1 MNILCQLL
9 HCGGVEDNGVVR
21 ILTVAAMTS
30 PLCVAAAAPAPESS
44 SFTEA
49 LGPKLEPLD
58 PVMVWVSPFG
68 GLGLLPPR
76 VPPPARLAWLGLA
89 DTGPAPPAVA
99 RLAGLPPGAVP
110 VRTLH
115 TSSTSA
121 VPGAGPR
128 PRWLALLCEA
138 GDVRAAD
145 VDLGRRCGPNP
156 GPNPRAM
163 AARSTWERSE
173 TAEPLA

>member
-1 MNILCQLL
+1 M
-9 HCGGVEDNGVVR
+9 EDNGVVR

-49 LGPKLEPLD
+49 TEALGPKLEPLD

-68 GLGLLPPR
+68 GLGLVPPR
-76 VPPPARLAWLGLA
+76 VPPPAGLAWLGLA

-99 RLAGLPPGAVP
+99 RLAGLPPRAVP

-115 TSSTSA
+115 TSSTSV

-138 GDVRAAD
+138 GEVRAAD
-145 VDLGRRCGPNP
+145 VDLGRRC

-173 TAEPLA
+173 PAEPMV

>member
-1 MNILCQLL
+1 MSTSALWRCGRQRCGTHINGSCDDISALRRCCGAGSRELILHGSARAQA
-9 HCGGVEDNGVVR
+9 GTTG
-21 ILTVAAMTS
+21 
-30 PLCVAAAAPAPESS
+30 
-44 SFTEA
+44 
-49 LGPKLEPLD
+49 